1 MTIQGHECGG
11 KQVSQGNVVH
21 SVAKSQGGVG
31 YLVKQDFSNPK
42 HKKCLQASGLIAY
55 KNLLQGAFYQRFG
68 PNTIIF
74 KDMKMIDNGL
84 GVGVGMAAAF
94 GT

>member
-42 HKKCLQASGLIAY
+42 HKTCL
-55 KNLLQGAFYQRFG
+55 
-68 PNTIIF
+68 
-74 KDMKMIDNGL
+74 
-84 GVGVGMAAAF
+84 
-94 GT
+94 